1 MAAAEQN
8 LVRALTQHDKVRRST
23 DIPLF
28 YGRKDQDTISP
39 HQLLERINRAKR
51 VANWADDERVCDEF
65 YLCLRKSAI
74 SWSNTLDNIPGFNK
88 NSWADV
94 QREFLAAYAT
104 KFTARTVCTSFH
116 DLRQKSDETVQD
128 FYNRVS
134 EVFRDAFLVKPDHVT
149 VHDGTDAER
158 FALTVV
164 QAQALMKRGIDNMQL
179 LVMNTMFIG
188 GLRPDIRDKVLE
200 TGPTRIQ
207 EAVKLA
213 REVEII
219 FRDGRDKPAKG
230 AYISAVHTADD
241 PALSAED
248 VDLLDIDYDD
258 VAHVKRINAIRRKMN
273 KPPLKYRIRPGSRPP
288 APSSQNPA
296 AECWFCKT
304 PGHFQKDCRK
314 RKTAGAPM
322 IDAAGRPYAS
332 SSGSPQQRSA
342 WSGAVH
348 AVNPSGY
355 GMPSMQCSYPQ
366 QHLNY

>member
-65 YLCLRKSAI
+65 YLCLRDRAI
-74 SWSNTLDNIPGFNK
+74 SWSNTLDNIPGFNR

-273 KPPLKYRIRPGSRPP
+273 KPPLKYQIRPGSRPP

-332 SSGSPQQRSA
+332 SSGSPQQKSA

-348 AVNPSGY
+348 AVNPSNY